1 MIMASRIKL
10 YTRFRTPY
18 RHHIT
23 DTNKTRS
30 VILSNQILTSG
41 TKLCTNFRSPYIHDT
56 TDPNKTISLVILDAD
71 LTNLSVD
78 ISQYQL
84 KLFSK
89 DEINEC
95 IDYITSEITDVYLF
109 ISHKTSNTLIRL
121 ICDYEHLKS
130 IYIFCKNKQCQNC
143 SNRKQKIRFIFDDI
157 NTMFE
162 RFQEQINIRQNE
174 WYFEQKRSEHSKQ
187 QDKED
192 IWWKFFYE
200 ILQHI
205 HPTNVAKDEFIALC
219 REYYANNQRI
229 LNGIEEFEKDYT
241 SDQVI
246 NWYTRDSFFY
256 RTLNRTL
263 RTQNFN
269 NVFKLRL
276 ILNDLV
282 TRLKDVQSVSHH
294 LIEYP
299 LLVYRG
305 SKLAIEEIH
314 KMNSNVGSSVVVNS
328 FLSTVMDKQIA
339 LMFIEDSLNN
349 SFIQRVLFTIEVDS
363 DIKTTPFAS
372 ISGYSSCPEEKEFL
386 FSIYSTF
393 CIQSVHLGE
402 DNIWNIRLKFVDN
415 LLDTDFGERSIFSQ
429 HIDQIF
435 IRHLSKENKQFIA
448 FQLLLDMILRLEPTE
463 YAKREILEFS
473 RSKYQIDSMELRKI
487 DDFEENYRSED
498 AAKWYTKDSFLYRLL
513 NESLRIE
520 TIDHIVKMRYYIHD
534 LHNQLAQL
542 QPSFIQSLNGQTNLT
557 LYRGQ
562 TMKVSQLNEIRNN
575 YGNFI
580 SMNSFLSATED
591 GKVAFIFSGD
601 GQTTNPEEVSVIY
614 DMLIDTNIRS
624 TPYAKIPSVMEDEE
638 EILFSMGPIF
648 RIGEVEKVP
657 DHDGVWSIK
666 LIMEH
671 IEDELWN
678 ELTAHLD

>member
-1 MIMASRIKL
+1 MTQQTQSK
-10 YTRFRTPY
+10 RF
-18 RHHIT
+18 
-23 DTNKTRS
+23 
-30 VILSNQILTSG
+30 ILL
-41 TKLCTNFRSPYIHDT
+41 
-56 TDPNKTISLVILDAD
+56 ILDID
-71 LTNLSVD
+71 LTNLLID
-78 ISQYQL
+78 ISQYQV

-89 DEINEC
+89 YGEINEC
-95 IDYITSEITDVYLF
+95 VDYITSEITNVYLF
-109 ISHKTSNTLIRL
+109 ISHITSSILVPF

-130 IYIFCKNKQCQNC
+130 NYIFCKDQQCQKCLN
-143 SNRKQKIRFIFDDI
+143 KEQTHQIVFDDI
-157 NTMFE
+157 NIMFTK
-162 RFQEQINIRQNE
+162 FQEDLNK
-174 WYFEQKRSEHSKQ
+174 QKTGFCYEGKTQ
-187 QDKED
+187 QSFNSNKSAAA
-192 IWWKFFYE
+192 WWKFFHE

-205 HPTNVAKDEFIALC
+205 QHTDIAKDEYTALC
-219 REYYANNQRI
+219 REYYAKNEHVLRQ
-229 LNGIEEFEKDYT
+229 IEEFEKTYT
-241 SDQVI
+241 SNAAI
-246 NWYTRDSFFY
+246 SWYTRESFFY
-256 RTLNRTL
+256 SLLNKIL
-263 RTQNFN
+263 RIESLNHI
-269 NVFKLRL
+269 FKLRL
-276 ILNDLV
+276 IITDLV
-282 TRLKDVQSVSHH
+282 SDLKSARSDDHH
-294 LIEYP
+294 QIDYSWR
-299 LLVYRG
+299 VFRG
-305 SKLAIEEIH
+305 QQMKIEEIQ
-314 KMNSNVGSSVVVNS
+314 KMQSKLGTSVICNS
-328 FLSTVMDKQIA
+328 FLSTSSDRA
-339 LMFIEDSLNN
+339 LALIYTVDSSNDSSIEV
-349 SFIQRVLFTIEVDS
+349 VLLTIEIDS
-363 DIKTTPFAS
+363 DNINHATTPFAD
-372 ISGYSSCPEEKEFL
+372 ISGYSSHPEENEVL
-386 FSIYSTF
+386 FPMYSTF
-393 CIQSVHLGE
+393 RIQSVQLGE
-402 DNIWNIRLKFVDN
+402 DNIWDIHLKFVDS
-415 LLDTDFGERSIFSQ
+415 LLDTNFGERSIFIP
-429 HIDQIF
+429 HVDQIF
-435 IRHLSKENKQFIA
+435 IRHLSRENKQFIA

-473 RSKYQIDSMELRKI
+473 RSKYQNDPTKLRKI

-591 GKVAFIFSGD
+591 RKVAFIFSGD

-657 DHDGVWSIK
+657 DHDGVFSIK